1 MLTSLKKSKTFLAKC
16 NLTNLLNYST
26 FLSYQ
31 VLMSDDKTSKVKVY
45 LNMIG
50 KFEQKNLE
58 KRLFIKGK
66 RGPDAAQ

>member
-1 MLTSLKKSKTFLAKC
+1 
-16 NLTNLLNYST
+16 
-26 FLSYQ
+26 
-31 VLMSDDKTSKVKVY
+31 MSDDKTSEVKVY